1 MSDKP
6 IRHIDEEGSIYAA
19 EIVPPEGDDYGAKY
33 HVDLVRTS
41 VDDYGLGH
49 EQRLTVGQHR
59 SWGEAEEH
67 LYEVEGVLEK
77 DGLAGWGEDVQRL
90 SEQPFEEDIFY
101 MAVTYPP
108 DATEGNEPSTAHLLA
123 VGESGI
129 QSASLAVGER
139 ESLEQLVDLLD
150 ETFVEE
156 GVDRLLETA
165 QVQAEL
171 NGRHIDTPLFDAG
184 SSRDVGSVRHVDGGS
199 TAHWFSVVEQEKSES
214 DITSD
219 AYELRYFRALELDDG
234 TQRADSYLVMPLPD
248 DDPASAWALP
258 GLEMYLQKGDVFMAQ
273 QFAHDVADA
282 YGQEFPEPMDLPSL
296 DPRPEYYFG
305 YGLSEDNQP
314 SLEAVKTWMAGGE
327 RRFDTLTIGE
337 YGMYDEAAVDER
349 ELEALMDEKGI
360 ESALNLAESMAVA
373 GGYLDPE
380 RDDPRIFFE
389 DDAPPD
395 AFTTNRE
402 RELAEPQYGIGAI
415 SANGEHFM
423 DVMKT
428 WGEDD
433 YERLIVPQPDWE
445 TARLHAE
452 TAFTLQANDDL
463 RGAMHLIE
471 ELAVDA
477 GVLDP
482 ERDDP
487 RLFTQGPPDPFQT
500 MRQADLQEQQITLN
514 DDFDTEEFELETS
527 AKDYPTLY
535 AEWAEE
541 ANQTREANAGL
552 EGTDWFEATFDTD
565 ENRLLEPLDPTV
577 NYAVVVQASDPWT
590 LEMSV
595 EKVWKGEAGYMGF
608 ESQTIQTYDPD
619 DERELA
625 EADREALLEVY
636 DERGLEAMM
645 HKAELQ
651 AMQNG
656 YLDPHRANLGLFRD
670 GPEDRFE
677 TLAQQLENETNP
689 YWNTE
694 GEVIDEPEQPAQNPY
709 WRLETIPVN
718 DPEGESLGHAMH
730 MVVYDGIEHDPEAI
744 GTPAMAENEPFRM
757 LEMAHFETIEASDKF
772 GEEFK
777 GYLMPG
783 LLEGP
788 ELAEEVARLEGHP
801 VEWKTLE
808 GQELDDYRDLNLTL
822 TRNQADWQ
830 PYNPNAERD
839 ARIEAEGIYYDP
851 IHQLTAFDE
860 DEDEP
865 KVEAVSPDFDL

>member
-6 IRHIDEEGSIYAA
+6 IRHIDEDGTIYAA

-41 VDDYGLGH
+41 VDDYGLGR

-67 LYEVEGVLEK
+67 LYEVEAVLEK

-90 SEQPFEEDIFY
+90 SDQPFEEDIFY

-108 DATEGNEPSTAHLLA
+108 DAPEDDKPSAAHLLA
-123 VGESGI
+123 VGELGI

-139 ESLEQLVDLLD
+139 ESVEQIVNVLD

-165 QVQAEL
+165 QVQAGQ
-171 NGRHIDTPLFDAG
+171 NGKSITTPLFDA
-184 SSRDVGSVRHVDGGS
+184 DDDSVHHVDGGG

-214 DITSD
+214 DITAD
-219 AYELRYFRALELDDG
+219 VYELRYFRALELDDG
-234 TQRADSYLVMPLPD
+234 TQRADSYPVMPLPD

-305 YGLSEDNQP
+305 YGIGPNNEP
-314 SLEAVKTWMAGGE
+314 SLEAVKTWMQGAE

-337 YGMYDEAAVDER
+337 YGMYEEAAVDER
-349 ELEALMDEKGI
+349 ELETLMDTEGV
-360 ESALNLAESMAVA
+360 EAALNLAESMAVA
-373 GGYLDPE
+373 GRYLDPE

-395 AFTTNRE
+395 AFTTNRQ
-402 RELAEPQYGIGAI
+402 RELAGPSYSIGAI
-415 SANGEHFM
+415 SANGESFL
-423 DVMKT
+423 DVYKE
-428 WGEDD
+428 WGTDD
-433 YERLIVPQPDWE
+433 YERLVVPQPDWDV
-445 TARLHAE
+445 ARDNAVLANE
-452 TAFTLQANDDL
+452 MLDENRLQD
-463 RGAMHLIE
+463 AMRLVDVAGIE
-471 ELAVDA
+471 A
-477 GVLDP
+477 GVIDP

-500 MRQADLQEQQITLN
+500 MRQADLQEQQIALT

-552 EGTDWFEATFDTD
+552 EGTDWFEATFDSD
-565 ENRLLEPLDPTV
+565 ENQLLEPLDPTV

-608 ESQTIQTYDPD
+608 DSQTVQTYNPD
-619 DERELA
+619 ENRQTA
-625 EADREALLEVY
+625 EAEREALLEVY

-656 YLDPHRANLGLFRD
+656 YLDADRADTRLFRE
-670 GPEDRFE
+670 GPPDRFE
-677 TLAQQLENETNP
+677 TLAQQLEGEINP
-689 YWNTE
+689 YWNTD
-694 GEVIDEPEQPAQNPY
+694 GEVIEDPEPDPQAQNPY
-709 WRLETIPVN
+709 WRLETIPMN
-718 DPEGESLGHAMH
+718 DPEGERLGHAMH
-730 MVVYDGIEHDPEAI
+730 MIVYDGVEHDPEAI
-744 GTPAMAENEPFRM
+744 GTPAMDENEPFRM

-788 ELAEEVARLEGHP
+788 ELAEEVTRLEGHP

-808 GQELDDYRDLNLTL
+808 GQELDDYRDLKLTL
-822 TRNQADWQ
+822 TRDLADWH

-839 ARIEAEGIYYDP
+839 ARIEAEGLYTDP
-851 IHQLTAFDE
+851 IHQITQHG
-860 DEDEP
+860 EP
-865 KVEAVSPDFDL
+865 EPETVTPDMDF

>member
-19 EIVPPEGDDYGAKY
+19 EIVPPEGDEYGAKY

-41 VDDYGLGH
+41 VDDYGLGR
-49 EQRLTVGQHR
+49 EQRLTVGQHN
-59 SWGEAEEH
+59 SWMEAEEQFH
-67 LYEVEGVLEK
+67 EIEGTLEK
-77 DGLAGWGEDVQRL
+77 DGLAGWGDDVQRL
-90 SEQPFEEDIFY
+90 SDQPFEEDIFY

-108 DATEGNEPSTAHLLA
+108 DAPEDDTPSAAHLLA
-123 VGESGI
+123 VGELGI

-139 ESLEQLVDLLD
+139 ESLEQLIDLLD

-171 NGRHIDTPLFDAG
+171 NGKSITTPLFDA
-184 SSRDVGSVRHVDGGS
+184 DDDSVRHVDGGG
-199 TAHWFSVVEQEKSES
+199 TAHRFSVVERENPES
-214 DITSD
+214 DITAD

-234 TQRADSYLVMPLPD
+234 TQRADSYPVMPLPD

-282 YGQEFPEPMDLPSL
+282 YGQEFPEPLDLPSL

-305 YGLSEDNQP
+305 YGVSEDNQP
-314 SLEAVKTWMAGGE
+314 SLEAVKTWMSGGE

-349 ELEALMDEKGI
+349 ELETLMDEKGI

-389 DDAPPD
+389 DNAPPD

-402 RELAEPQYGIGAI
+402 RELAGPSYTIGAI
-415 SANGEHFM
+415 SANGESFL
-423 DVMKT
+423 DVYKE
-428 WGEDD
+428 WGTDD
-433 YERLIVPQPDWE
+433 YERLVVPQPDWE
-445 TARLHAE
+445 VARDNAVIANEMLDE
-452 TAFTLQANDDL
+452 DRLQD
-463 RGAMHLIE
+463 AMRLVEVAGIE
-471 ELAVDA
+471 A
-477 GVLDP
+477 GVIDP

-487 RLFTQGPPDPFQT
+487 RLFTQGPLDPFQT
-500 MRQADLQEQQITLN
+500 AREEEIDDDLARYGVTWRESYEWATETQQTREDENLTVTN
-514 DDFDTEEFELETS
+514 EFEL
-527 AKDYPTLY
+527 TLD
-535 AEWAEE
+535 
-541 ANQTREANAGL
+541 GDD
-552 EGTDWFEATFDTD
+552 G
-565 ENRLLEPLDPTV
+565 RLLSPLDSTV
-577 NYAVVVQASDPWT
+577 NYAVVLNSSDT
-590 LEMSV
+590 SSLALAV
-595 EKVWKGEAGYMGF
+595 EKVWEEEGGDVERA
-608 ESQTIQTYDPD
+608 SQTIQTYDPD

-625 EADREALLEVY
+625 QADREALLDVY

-656 YLDPHRANLGLFRD
+656 YLDVDRADTRLFRE
-670 GPEDRFE
+670 GPPDRFE
-677 TLAQQLENETNP
+677 TLAQQLEGEINP
-689 YWNTE
+689 YWNTD
-694 GEVIDEPEQPAQNPY
+694 GEVIDDPEPDPQAQNPY

-718 DPEGESLGHAMH
+718 DPEGEPLGHAMH

-744 GTPAMAENEPFRM
+744 GTPAMDENEPFRM

-788 ELAEEVARLEGHP
+788 ELAEEVTRLEGHP

-808 GQELDDYRDLNLTL
+808 GQELDDYRDLKLTL
-822 TRNQADWQ
+822 TRDPADWH

-839 ARIEAEGIYYDP
+839 ARIEAEGLYTDP
-851 IHQLTAFDE
+851 IHQFVKLDE
-860 DEDEP
+860 VEEEP
-865 KVEAVSPDFDL
+865 KAEPVSPDFDL